1 MGSKDSEGTVGGNQV
16 RDSHETQA
24 GSKVSSGAYTLEDA
38 MMMPEMKTLA
48 DGREVALA
56 AWRQV
61 EELVQRDFPDPFGD
75 EGEESQ
81 LRERILE
88 TISAGHRSTRLYD
101 VIDLSPDDKLKLRK
115 IDEVAQGLGVLPV

>member
-1 MGSKDSEGTVGGNQV
+1 
-16 RDSHETQA
+16 
-24 GSKVSSGAYTLEDA
+24 
-38 MMMPEMKTLA
+38 MPEMKTLA